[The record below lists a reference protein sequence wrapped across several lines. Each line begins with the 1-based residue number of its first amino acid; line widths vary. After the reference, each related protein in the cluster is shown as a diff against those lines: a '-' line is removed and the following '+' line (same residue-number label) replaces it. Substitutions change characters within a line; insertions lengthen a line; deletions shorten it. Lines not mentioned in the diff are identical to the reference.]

1 MQRYFVPPQQMEE
14 CTCFI
19 EGQDAH
25 HVSRVMRLQ
34 TGDEVICCN
43 GIGRSVQAII
53 KDISK
58 DRVECEILR
67 EVDQNRE
74 LSIFVTIAQGLP
86 KGDKLEWV
94 IQKGTE
100 LGAHRF
106 IPFSSSRT
114 IVKYDVKKEHKKVE
128 RWEKIIKEAAEQS
141 HRSVLPRIE
150 AVSSWKELLKVEADC
165 KLVAYEDASL
175 QALEVLDNS
184 DTSTTSSFAQALSQ
198 LKQGDHLLVVIG
210 PEGGLEEVEVAQLQE
225 KGFQPIS
232 LGKRIL
238 RTETA
243 SQYVLSAV
251 SFYFEQMGG

>member
-14 CTCFI
+14 TTCFI
-19 EGQDAH
+19 KGQDAH
-25 HVSRVMRLQ
+25 HITRVMRLQ
-34 TGDEVICCN
+34 TGDEVICCD
-43 GIGRSVQAII
+43 GAGRSVQVAIKEI
-53 KDISK
+53 TKDS
-58 DRVECEILR
+58 VECEILR

-114 IVKYDVKKEHKKVE
+114 IVKYDSKKEQKKVE
-128 RWEKIIKEAAEQS
+128 RWKKIIKEAAEQS
-141 HRSVLPRIE
+141 HRSILPRID
-150 AVSSWKELLKVEADC
+150 AVSSWKELLMVEADY

-175 QALEVLDNS
+175 EVLN
-184 DTSTTSSFAQALSQ
+184 TSSTFAQALRQ
-198 LKQGDHLLVVIG
+198 IKQGEHLLVIIG
-210 PEGGLEEVEVAQLQE
+210 PEGGLEEVEVSQLQE
-225 KGFQPIS
+225 KGFQSIS

>member
-1 MQRYFVPPQQMEE
+1 MQRYFVPPQQMNENN
-14 CTCFI
+14 CFI
-19 EGQDAH
+19 EGQDVH
-25 HVSRVMRLQ
+25 HITRVMRFQ
-34 TGDEVICCN
+34 AGDELICCN
-43 GIGRSVQAII
+43 GVGRSVQAII
-53 KDISK
+53 KEIRK
-58 DRVECEILR
+58 DRVDCDILCEL
-67 EVDQNRE
+67 DQDRE

-100 LGAHRF
+100 LGASRF

-114 IVKYDVKKEHKKVE
+114 IVKYDAKKEHKKVE
-128 RWEKIIKEAAEQS
+128 RWEKIIKEAAEQA
-141 HRSVLPRIE
+141 HRSVMPQILS
-150 AVSSWKELLKVEADC
+150 VSSWKELLKVEADC

-175 QALEVLDNS
+175 QALN
-184 DTSTTSSFAQALSQ
+184 TSSTFAQALRQ

-210 PEGGLEEVEVAQLQE
+210 PEGGLEDVEVAQLQE
-225 KGFQPIS
+225 DGFQSIS

>member
-1 MQRYFVPPQQMEE
+1 MQRYFVPPQQMDENN
-14 CTCFI
+14 CFI
-19 EGQDAH
+19 EGQDVH
-25 HVSRVMRLQ
+25 HITRVMRFQ
-34 TGDEVICCN
+34 AGDELICCN
-43 GIGRSVQAII
+43 GVGRSVQTKI
-53 KDISK
+53 KEITK
-58 DRVECEILR
+58 DRVDCDILCEL
-67 EVDQNRE
+67 DQDRE

-100 LGAHRF
+100 LGASRF

-114 IVKYDVKKEHKKVE
+114 IVKYDAKKEHKKVE
-128 RWEKIIKEAAEQS
+128 RWEKIIKEAAEQA
-141 HRSVLPRIE
+141 HRSVLPQILS
-150 AVSSWKELLKVEADC
+150 VSSWKELLKVEADC

-175 QALEVLDNS
+175 QALN
-184 DTSTTSSFAQALSQ
+184 TSSTFAQALRQ

-210 PEGGLEEVEVAQLQE
+210 PEGGLEDVEVAQLQE
-225 KGFQPIS
+225 DGFLSIS

>member
-1 MQRYFVPPQQMEE
+1 MQRYFVPPQQMDENN
-14 CTCFI
+14 CFI
-19 EGQDAH
+19 EGQDVH
-25 HVSRVMRLQ
+25 HITRVMRFQ
-34 TGDEVICCN
+34 AGDELICCN
-43 GIGRSVQAII
+43 GVGRSVQAKI
-53 KDISK
+53 KEITK
-58 DRVECEILR
+58 DRVDCDILCEL
-67 EVDQNRE
+67 DQDRE

-100 LGAHRF
+100 LGASRF

-114 IVKYDVKKEHKKVE
+114 IVKYDAKKEHKKVE
-128 RWEKIIKEAAEQS
+128 RWEKIIKEAAEQA
-141 HRSVLPRIE
+141 HRSVLPQILS
-150 AVSSWKELLKVEADC
+150 VSSWKELLKVEADC

-175 QALEVLDNS
+175 QALN
-184 DTSTTSSFAQALSQ
+184 TSSTFAQALRQ

-210 PEGGLEEVEVAQLQE
+210 PEGGLEDVEVAQLQE
-225 KGFQPIS
+225 DGFLSIS

>member
-1 MQRYFVPPQQMEE
+1 MQRYFVPPQQMDENN
-14 CTCFI
+14 CFI
-19 EGQDAH
+19 EGQDVH
-25 HVSRVMRLQ
+25 HITRVMRFQ
-34 TGDEVICCN
+34 AGDELICCN
-43 GIGRSVQAII
+43 GVGRSVQAII
-53 KDISK
+53 KEITK
-58 DRVECEILR
+58 DRVDCDILCEL
-67 EVDQNRE
+67 DQDRE

-100 LGAHRF
+100 LGASRF

-114 IVKYDVKKEHKKVE
+114 IVKYDAKKEHKKVE
-128 RWEKIIKEAAEQS
+128 RWEKIIKEAAEQA
-141 HRSVLPRIE
+141 HRSVLPQILS
-150 AVSSWKELLKVEADC
+150 VSSWKELLKVEADC

-175 QALEVLDNS
+175 QALN
-184 DTSTTSSFAQALSQ
+184 TSSTFAQALRQ

-210 PEGGLEEVEVAQLQE
+210 PEGGLEDVEVAQLQE
-225 KGFQPIS
+225 DGFQSIS